1 MSSDGQQPH
10 ILCINHA
17 PEILELLRDLLEEEG
32 YRVSTRLTIDHTLDS
47 IVAMNPDV
55 ITIDYMWSNSDDEWT
70 YLNLLTMNP
79 RTRHI
84 PVVLCTGAVKQ
95 ATEMESHLES
105 IGVRV
110 VLKPFDFDDLLG
122 ALQACL
128 EPEQLSDPE
137 VASPETSS

>member
-32 YRVSTRLTIDHTLDS
+32 YRVSTRQTIDRTLDS
-47 IVAMNPDV
+47 IVAMKPDV
-55 ITIDYMWSNSDDEWT
+55 ITIDYMWASSDNEWT
-70 YLNLLTMNP
+70 YLNLLTMDP

-95 ATEMESHLES
+95 ATEMRDHLES

-110 VLKPFDFDDLLG
+110 VLKPFDIDDLQE
-122 ALQACL
+122 ALRSCL
-128 EPEQLSDPE
+128 DPEQLSDPE
-137 VASPETSS
+137 VASPENPS